1 MGEKHGSSAG
11 GDARSERSGDASPQR
26 YVDSFERTVDEFER
40 APDLE
45 DGFEDPQG
53 WLGEHGDYWTDA
65 TAPRP
70 SGECSTRL
78 QRVLERLGG
87 LWSAA
92 GKGRGNSRLD
102 GDGWPA
108 ARPTFGG
115 VHPSTDSSPRRHA
128 TWRDAAWD
136 LRLAQESRAERASR
150 RFADLWDRLL
160 GVDRGMSRLE
170 EAGRKK
176 HGPEEWISIC
186 REAGSSTTD
195 EAELA
200 QAVADVLDAPEQTE
214 RLPSRPFARRG
225 LADRA
230 DGPIRSPLRNEFRL
244 DGDGWERPL
253 ANDRAGQGGRDSLSK
268 DELAAFFAL
277 TRVKAG
283 QTAAG
288 IGRRARPN
296 SRP

>member
-1 MGEKHGSSAG
+1 MGEQEGRRVAGAVEGQSA
-11 GDARSERSGDASPQR
+11 DKSARPYD
-26 YVDSFERTVDEFER
+26 DSFERTVDEFER
-40 APDLE
+40 WRDLE
-45 DGFEDPQG
+45 DGFEDPEG
-53 WLGEHGDYWTDA
+53 WLGEHANYWTDTNPA
-65 TAPRP
+65 C
-70 SGECSTRL
+70 SGGDSSVRLRRIL
-78 QRVLERLGG
+78 QRLGD
-87 LWSAA
+87 LWSVAS
-92 GKGRGNSRLD
+92 KGRENSRLD

-115 VHPSTDSSPRRHA
+115 VHPSTDSSPRRPA

-136 LRLAQESRAERASR
+136 LRLAQEPRAERASK

-176 HGPEEWISIC
+176 HGPEAWISIC

-195 EAELA
+195 EAGLA
-200 QAVADVLDAPEQTE
+200 QAVADVLDAPEEAE
-214 RLPSRPFARRG
+214 RLPSVPFARRG

-230 DGPIRSPLRNEFRL
+230 DGPIRGPLRNEFRL

-253 ANDRAGQGGRDSLSK
+253 ANDRAGQGGRASLSK

-288 IGRRARPN
+288 IGRRAGPN